1 MFRRLR
7 DKVNDAVSNAAS
19 SLSSAT
25 TSTTDTTTDRRV
37 EELSAMGFRPA
48 EARHALREA
57 NGDWTRATE
66 WLLQNGTPVSTMT
79 TAVADE
85 DDSELQ
91 HAIQAS
97 LMTDNNNNNN
107 NNASRQRRRT
117 PPPPQQQ
124 SAASKNAGR
133 AAATR
138 TATSMSAPE
147 VKITTKKKN
156 GLTTTHPKVQMPK
169 RLSQHDQEDIILRCA
184 NRVAPYS
191 LSVDTLL
198 RSLKTIQSNPG
209 NRKFHTVNTTTVA
222 FQRSL
227 NAPGVLDLLKA
238 VNFHHHSPNNN
249 FENNNQ
255 ILTLSHYD
263 AAAFYLGISALE
275 QIQQTSP
282 EYARHKALRLFQKEL
297 APALKKDNDD
307 DEQEEASARKRYLS
321 KLPSEP
327 VTGGQ
332 GSQITVEF
340 GINISNNI
348 ANNNNNN
355 NNTDNND
362 NNIQQLMKISRGFDH
377 DDILGDVIN
386 WLGGQA
392 SVIPSKLETG
402 EWSLVDRNR
411 QGSEEDYN
419 YHRLDLSELS
429 SKTLQY
435 IGCWPSGRIAI
446 VPSLKD
452 FYEKTRLRPAAQQ
465 HLLPVSARPFNTVS
479 SSAAIDSSASA
490 SASRGGIKQNNN
502 NENGCDAD
510 HAIEID

>member
-19 SLSSAT
+19 SISSAT
-25 TSTTDTTTDRRV
+25 TATDTTDRRV
-37 EELSAMGFRPA
+37 EELSAMGFRQA
-48 EARHALREA
+48 EARHALRET
-57 NGDWTRATE
+57 NGDMTRATE
-66 WLLQNGTPVSTMT
+66 WLLQNGTPLTTTTT
-79 TAVADE
+79 TATAITE
-85 DDSELQ
+85 DYSELQ

-97 LMTDNNNNNN
+97 LMTNNNNNN
-107 NNASRQRRRT
+107 TNINRQRRRT
-117 PPPPQQQ
+117 PPPPLQQ

-138 TATSMSAPE
+138 TATSAAE
-147 VKITTKKKN
+147 LTKK

-169 RLSQHDQEDIILRCA
+169 RLSQHDQEDIILRCV

-209 NRKFHTVNTTTVA
+209 NRKFHTVNTSTVA

-238 VNFHHHSPNNN
+238 VNFHHCSPNNN

-263 AAAFYLGISALE
+263 AAAFYLAISALE
-275 QIQQTSP
+275 QIQQASP
-282 EYARHKALRLFQKEL
+282 EYARHKALRLFQKVL
-297 APALKKDNDD
+297 APALKKDN
-307 DEQEEASARKRYLS
+307 EEEEASARKRYIS

-327 VTGGQ
+327 VAGGQ

-348 ANNNNNN
+348 TNNNSNSNSNSNNS
-355 NNTDNND
+355 NTDNNND

-386 WLGGQA
+386 WLGGQC

-402 EWSLVDRNR
+402 EWSLVDRNK

-419 YHRLDLSELS
+419 YHRLDVSELS
-429 SKTLQY
+429 GKTLQY

-452 FYEKTRLRPAAQQ
+452 FYDETRLRPAAQQ
-465 HLLPVSARPFNTVS
+465 QLPVSARPFNTVS
-479 SSAAIDSSASA
+479 STPAAITDSSS
-490 SASRGGIKQNNN
+490 SSPRGGKQQNNNN

>member
-1 MFRRLR
+1 
-7 DKVNDAVSNAAS
+7 
-19 SLSSAT
+19 
-25 TSTTDTTTDRRV
+25 
-37 EELSAMGFRPA
+37 
-48 EARHALREA
+48 
-57 NGDWTRATE
+57 
-66 WLLQNGTPVSTMT
+66 
-79 TAVADE
+79 
-85 DDSELQ
+85 
-91 HAIQAS
+91 
-97 LMTDNNNNNN
+97 
-107 NNASRQRRRT
+107 
-117 PPPPQQQ
+117 
-124 SAASKNAGR
+124 
-133 AAATR
+133 
-138 TATSMSAPE
+138 MSAPE
-147 VKITTKKKN
+147 VKIISKKKN

-184 NRVAPYS
+184 NRVSPYS

-209 NRKFHTVNTTTVA
+209 NRKFHTVNTSTVA

-297 APALKKDNDD
+297 APALKKKDD
-307 DEQEEASARKRYLS
+307 DDDDDDDDKEEASARKRYIS

-340 GINISNNI
+340 GINMSNYI
-348 ANNNNNN
+348 ANNNNNNN
-355 NNTDNND
+355 NNTDNNND
-362 NNIQQLMKISRGFDH
+362 NNIEQLMKISRRFDH

-402 EWSLVDRNR
+402 KWSLVDRNKH
-411 QGSEEDYN
+411 GSEEDYN
-419 YHRLDLSELS
+419 YHRLDVSELS
-429 SKTLQY
+429 NKTLQY

-465 HLLPVSARPFNTVS
+465 QLLPVSARPFNTVNN
-479 SSAAIDSSASA
+479 SAAMDSSASF
-490 SASRGGIKQNNN
+490 SRGEIQQNNNN